1 MSLKSMLLEA
11 ERQAAIMSML
21 PVCFGDTLK
30 AHMERKRFT
39 QESLAEAVGMDPR
52 TIQRMISGNQASFRN
67 VIAISLA
74 MELSYIETEDLLKKA
89 GLLLLQT
96 NKEHLLFMQML
107 HMGGLGDLGIVNAEL
122 SELGVQRLGGG
133 SI

>member
-21 PVCFGDTLK
+21 PVGFGDTLK
-30 AHMERKRFT
+30 AHMERKSFT
-39 QESLAEAVGMDPR
+39 QESLAEAVGVDPR
-52 TIQRMISGNQASFRN
+52 TIQRMISGKQASFRN

-74 MELSYIETEDLLKKA
+74 MGLSYIEAEDLLKKA
-89 GLLLLQT
+89 GYLLLPT

-107 HMGGLGDLGIVNAEL
+107 QIGGFGDLEVVNAEF
-122 SELGVQRLGGG
+122 SELGVQKVRGRGY
-133 SI
+133 

>member
-11 ERQAAIMSML
+11 ERQAAIMSTL

-30 AHMERKRFT
+30 AHMERKGFT

-74 MELSYIETEDLLKKA
+74 MGLCYIEADDLLKKA
-89 GLLLLQT
+89 GHLFLPT

-107 HMGGLGDLGIVNAEL
+107 QVGGFGDLKVVNAEL
-122 SELGVQRLGGG
+122 SILGVQRLGGNCL
-133 SI
+133 